1 MRDALQFFIASV
13 PSELPCTY
21 VLGTLQEL
29 GTQAESLHKSLFAG
43 LQFQSQACF
52 ILIGEP
58 RLTRAYQSGLL
69 RLGLERTQIH
79 CCQSVET
86 GAISLRSMTG
96 TLFLKGSRLHK
107 LETLLPVDAV
117 PESSFVGGI

>member
-13 PSELPCTY
+13 PRDVPCTY

-29 GTQAESLHKSLFAG
+29 GTQAEALHRSIFAG
-43 LQFQSQACF
+43 LQFQSQARF

-58 RLTRAYQSGLL
+58 SLTRAYQRGLL
-69 RLGLERTQIH
+69 ALGLERTQIR

-86 GAISLRSMTG
+86 GATRLRSMTG

-107 LETLLPVDAV
+107 LEALLPVDAV
-117 PESSFVGGI
+117 PESSFVGGT